1 MKTVVRG
8 LLKRAFAIGTIP
20 CAVLLLVQIGTEFLP
35 SRASQLLPDGMLL
48 RAGAE
53 EKAAANNRR
62 TEDQNGTK
70 QSTEKPVGEKDSV
83 DQDYAGE
90 LPRIAPRSAIEAL
103 KAFHV
108 APGFRIDLV
117 AAEPHVVDPVAMAFD
132 ENGRLYVIEMRDYSE
147 DDRANLG
154 RVRVLTDSNGD
165 GRFDRS
171 SIFADGLSWPTAIAC
186 YDGGVFVAA
195 APEVF
200 YLRDRDG
207 DGVAEEKKH
216 LFTGFAR
223 SNVQGLVNSFQWG
236 LDHRLHAATSSSG
249 AAVAYGPDHP
259 LTKSAGKVP
268 PEPVVLRGRDFA
280 LDPRT
285 LTIEPTSGG
294 AQHGMSFDNW
304 GTRYVCSNSDHIQQ
318 VMFEDRY
325 VARNPYLAA
334 PSPRLSI
341 AADGPQ
347 ADVFRTS
354 PVEPWRLVRTRLRMK
369 GVIPGVVE
377 GGGRAA
383 GYFTSATGVTIY
395 RGNAWPAEYQ
405 GMAIVGDVGGNL
417 VHRKRLTANG
427 IPNVAT
433 RVDQKSELLTSDDIW
448 FRPVQFANAP
458 DGGLY
463 IADMYR
469 EVIEHPASLHPVIKK
484 HLDLTSGRDRGR
496 IYRLVPT
503 DFEQPSLPKLGAA
516 TTAELIQTL
525 AHPNGWHRDTAARL
539 LSQSLT
545 QRRDPAAINQL
556 RELAK
561 GAERGEGR
569 VTALYTLAVLQA
581 LSADELLVALADA
594 DPHVRAHAVRLAE
607 PLLADS
613 TALRERLYTLTRD
626 DDLRVRYQ
634 LAFSLGYVTGPQRAR
649 VLATL
654 VKRDP
659 SDNWMRL
666 AIRSSLAEGTGEMLA
681 ELVQDAPFRQTAAGR
696 DWLKLLGEQIGKQQR
711 DDDVA
716 DLLATLAA
724 VPASE
729 AATLQAIL
737 QGVAA
742 KPDSKLATQ
751 IAAATGGRASELTAA
766 LVTAAAQLALQA
778 DQPVAARMAAVQQL
792 RLGKMTELHE
802 TLSALLEPAQP
813 AELQQAALAV
823 LGTYRDVAVADL
835 LLTRWPGFSPRLRG
849 QAAEVLFS
857 RSEWV
862 GKLLDQAAAGTVAT
876 SDVDPSRWQ
885 LLTSHAD
892 ESIRQRAMALVGKLQ
907 TSKRGEVVTAYRDSL
922 TKAGDVARG
931 KEQFKKVCAACHQLE
946 GVGYPTGP
954 NLAAMKNRGPEA
966 ILLNVLDPNREVN
979 PQYLNYS
986 VVTSDGRTLSGMI
999 AAETATSVTLK
1010 RADNASDTVLRID
1023 IEQLKSTGL
1032 SLMPE
1037 GMEKQIDSQAM
1048 ADLLAYLKSV
1058 E

>member
-1 MKTVVRG
+1 MPHRSSPASPFTARHAAVVLVT
-8 LLKRAFAIGTIP
+8 LLILLPMLAILQP
-20 CAVLLLVQIGTEFLP
+20 V
-35 SRASQLLPDGMLL
+35 SRATAQ
-48 RAGAE
+48 
-53 EKAAANNRR
+53 
-62 TEDQNGTK
+62 
-70 QSTEKPVGEKDSV
+70 EKPAPKTDAASRDSI

-90 LPRIAPRSAIEAL
+90 LPRIAPRSPAAAQQ
-103 KAFHV
+103 AFHI
-108 APGFRIDLV
+108 APGFRVDLV
-117 AAEPHVVDPVAMAFD
+117 AAEPHVVDPIAMAFD
-132 ENGRLYVIEMRDYSE
+132 ENGRLFVIEMRDYSE
-147 DDRANLG
+147 DDKANLG
-154 RVRVLTDSNGD
+154 RVRLLTDSNGD

-171 SIFADGLSWPTAIAC
+171 SIYAEGLSWPTAIAC

-200 YLRDRDG
+200 YLKDRDG
-207 DGVAEEKKH
+207 DGIADEKKH

-223 SNVQGLVNSFQWG
+223 SNVQGLINSFQWG

-249 AAVAYGPDHP
+249 ASVAYGPDHP
-259 LTKSAGKVP
+259 QMNSPTTAR
-268 PEPVVLRGRDFA
+268 PEPLVLRGRDFA

-285 LTIEPTSGG
+285 LQIEPTSGG

-347 ADVFRTS
+347 ADVYRTS

-405 GMAIVGDVGGNL
+405 GLAIVGDVGGNL
-417 VHRKRLTANG
+417 VHRKRITANG
-427 IPNVAT
+427 IPNIAT
-433 RVDQKSELLTSDDIW
+433 RMDEKAELLTSDDIW

-463 IADMYR
+463 LADMYR

-503 DFEQPSLPKLGAA
+503 DFKQPQLPKLGTA
-516 TTAELIQTL
+516 TTLELVQML
-525 AHPNGWHRDTAARL
+525 DHPNGWHRDTAARL
-539 LSQSLT
+539 LSQQLS
-545 QRRDPAAINQL
+545 QRRDAQAIGKL
-556 RELAK
+556 HELARD
-561 GAERGEGR
+561 AQQMEGR
-569 VTALYTLAVLQA
+569 VTALYTLAVLQE
-581 LSADELLVALADA
+581 LTSDDLLVALANHDS
-594 DPHVRAHAVRLAE
+594 RLRSQAVRLSE
-607 PLLADS
+607 PLLAES
-613 TALRERLYTLTRD
+613 APLREKLYSLTAD
-626 DDLRVRYQ
+626 ENLRVRYQ
-634 LAFSLGYVTGPQRAR
+634 LAFSLGYCSGPQRGQA
-649 VLATL
+649 LAAL
-654 VKRDP
+654 AKQDP
-659 SDNWMRL
+659 NDTWIRL
-666 AIRSSLAEGTGEMLA
+666 AVRSSLSEGSGEVLKELA
-681 ELVQDAPFRQTAAGR
+681 RDELFRRTAAGR
-696 DWLKLLGEQIGKQQR
+696 EWLKLLAEQIGKQQR
-711 DDDVA
+711 DDDIA

-724 VPASE
+724 LPATE
-729 AATLQAIL
+729 AETLQAIL

-751 IAAATGGRASELTAA
+751 LAAATGGRAAELTAS
-766 LVTAAAQLALQA
+766 LVANAAKSALQS
-778 DQPVAARMAAVQQL
+778 DLPLAARLAAVQQL
-792 RLGKMTELHE
+792 RLGKLADLQTTMN
-802 TLSALLEPAQP
+802 SLLDPAQP
-813 AELQQAALAV
+813 AELQQAALAA
-823 LGTYRDVAVADL
+823 LGASREAAVADL
-835 LLTRWPGFSPRLRG
+835 LLTRWSGFSPRLRG

-857 RSEWV
+857 RPEWV
-862 GKLLDQAAAGTVAT
+862 LKLLDQTAAGTVAT
-876 SDVDPSRWQ
+876 SDIDPSRWQ
-885 LLTSHAD
+885 LLTTHTD
-892 ESIRQRAMALVGKLQ
+892 PTIRQRAMALVGKSK
-907 TSKRGEVVTAYRDSL
+907 TSKRGEVVEAYRDSL
-922 TKAGDVARG
+922 AQTGDAVRG

-946 GVGYPTGP
+946 GVGHPTGP
-954 NLAAMKNRGPEA
+954 NLAAMKNRGSEA

-986 VVTSDGRTLSGMI
+986 VVTNDGRTLSGMI
-999 AAETATSVTLK
+999 VGETATSVTLK

-1037 GMEKQIDSQAM
+1037 GIEKQIDVPAM
-1048 ADLLAYLKSV
+1048 ADLLAYLKSL